1 MKVVH
6 LTSVHSAFDVRIF
19 KQCRTLA
26 GVGYEVVI
34 VAPHAQTVTR
44 DGVRVHPIARP
55 SSRYRRMVVTVLN
68 VLKAAISEK
77 ADVYTFHDPELI
89 PAGLMLRLIGKKVI
103 YDVHEDYPVRIQAK
117 EWIPRRLRTAI
128 ARSFGFF
135 EKLAA
140 RTFSGIVA
148 ATPEIARK
156 FPGAGVALV
165 MNFPESGWCIPAESA
180 EYSKREPSM
189 AYFGVISE
197 DRGIFDMLEAA
208 AVIGG
213 VREIRLLLAGRLQP
227 PNLLDTLKQMPGWK
241 HTEYLGVLDRDE
253 IRAALSRVR
262 VGLSLL
268 HATPGYAE
276 ALPTKVFEYMSACIP
291 VVASDFPILR
301 KVIGE
306 NQCGLLVEP
315 GNRPEIVR
323 AVSWLLDHP
332 AEAKEMGQQGM
343 HAVKADYSWEGQSQS
358 LVSLYANL
366 APAIGPV
373 QTGTARVR
381 NV

>member
-26 GVGYEVVI
+26 GFGYEVVI
-34 VAPHAQTVTR
+34 VAPHAQTITR

-55 SSRYRRMVVTVLN
+55 ASRYRRMVVTVPN

-77 ADVYTFHDPELI
+77 ADIYAFHDPELI
-89 PAGLMLRLIGKKVI
+89 PAGLILRLIGKKVV

-117 EWIPRRLRTAI
+117 EWIPRGLRTAI

-140 RTFSGIVA
+140 RAFSGIVA

-156 FPGAGVALV
+156 FPSAGVALV
-165 MNFPESGWCIPAESA
+165 MNFPESSWCIPAEGA
-180 EYSKREPSM
+180 EYSKRESSM

-208 AVIGG
+208 ADIGR
-213 VREIRLLLAGRLQP
+213 VRELRLLLAGRLQP
-227 PNLLDTLKQMPGWK
+227 PNLLDTLKQMPGWE

-253 IRAALSRVR
+253 IRAALGRVR
-262 VGLSLL
+262 AGLSLL

-276 ALPTKVFEYMSACIP
+276 ALPTKVFEYMSAGIP
-291 VVASDFPILR
+291 VVASDFSILR
-301 KVIGE
+301 TVIGE
-306 NQCGLLVEP
+306 NKCGLLVEP
-315 GNRPEIVR
+315 GNRPAIAR
-323 AVSWLLDHP
+323 AVTWLLDRP
-332 AEAKEMGQQGM
+332 AEAEEMGQRGI
-343 HAVKADYSWEGQSQS
+343 HAVKADYSWEGQSQN
-358 LVSLYANL
+358 LANLYAKL
-366 APAIGPV
+366 MPAIGSV
-373 QTGTARVR
+373 QPGTARVR